1 MYPEPKFPIHGII
14 TWIFYFSIFFI
25 FTVEKNLLSLHC
37 GFSGYLWLLL
47 IGLRFMKYSDKCLY
61 VCIISCCRCNLILK
75 DYCLLIPRT
84 CFSSIIFK
92 TLMLVSYQQ
101 LFLQCRCNVFLFC
114 KSFAVVLIFIVNKF
128 LLLETE
134 LAKLDPRLIQVLA
147 YQRLQQLL
155 TQTKVHKQFVTT
167 NAS

>member
-1 MYPEPKFPIHGII
+1 
-14 TWIFYFSIFFI
+14 
-25 FTVEKNLLSLHC
+25 
-37 GFSGYLWLLL
+37 
-47 IGLRFMKYSDKCLY
+47 
-61 VCIISCCRCNLILK
+61 
-75 DYCLLIPRT
+75 
-84 CFSSIIFK
+84 
-92 TLMLVSYQQ
+92 MLVSYQQ